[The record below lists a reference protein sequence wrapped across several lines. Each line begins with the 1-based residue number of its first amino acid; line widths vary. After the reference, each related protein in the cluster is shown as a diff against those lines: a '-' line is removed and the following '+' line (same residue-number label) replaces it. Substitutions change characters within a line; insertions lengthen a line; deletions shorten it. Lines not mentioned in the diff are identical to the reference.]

1 MTYNILCTTNIVIY
15 ELYTCSMRLQTIK
28 NKTGDEH
35 FTKYIFKEMDLAK
48 KKYNIPSDIPMY
60 LLSTARG
67 HEFFLCNGVVYI
79 ANNRMEMDKESNEPI
94 VSSMELIEL
103 YMVVLHKE
111 YPKTLKDIAFHI
123 DTIKDPRYTFTPDE
137 FLDWVDSPCNI
148 NHEIDAPYY
157 EVIKFLNRYNKDT
170 FRTDRYLFYSKRDAD
185 FNFINNLYA
194 YDAKNQIEMKLYTFD
209 DYAEFGELAW
219 EYTPPLSLK
228 DVVVDDLGQNI
239 SDYQKRECKKAF
251 LKLANEVN
259 PIFNVKNYWVMEL
272 VKLAVQP
279 VLVLHE
285 WSCHRC
291 FCKPNLFGDIWVY
304 DFPKQDE
311 EPSFFIADKGF
322 KKVAVLKFK
331 SAEYL
336 FKGIYKRGMAK
347 AKGWELSKD
356 EIEELIYFLNCPSK
370 RAEDCA
376 KGKLFDG
383 YKKYVR
389 TNWQQL
395 IFEYN
400 HNTAGWGWGED
411 GYDNPPLLGKYEDGI
426 EQLPFNLPLPDYR
439 KLIKG

>member
-1 MTYNILCTTNIVIY
+1 
-15 ELYTCSMRLQTIK
+15 MRLKTVK
-28 NKTGDEH
+28 NKIGDKH
-35 FTKYIFKEMDLAK
+35 FTKYVFKAMDLVK
-48 KKYNIPSDIPMY
+48 EHCNIPSETPMY
-60 LLSTARG
+60 LLSLARG
-67 HEFFLCNGVVYI
+67 HYFFLCNGVLYI
-79 ANNRMEMDKESNEPI
+79 TNTTLAIDSVTKEAI

-103 YMVVLHKE
+103 YKVQMFKD
-111 YPKTLKDIAFHI
+111 YSKTLKDIAFFVEI
-123 DTIKDPRYTFTPDE
+123 LKDPRYTFTPDE

-148 NHEIDAPYY
+148 NHEIDVPYY

-170 FRTDRYLFYSKRDAD
+170 FRTDRYLFYSKRDTD
-185 FNFINNLYA
+185 LNFINNLYA
-194 YDAKNQIEMKLYTFD
+194 YDTKNQIEMKLYTFD
-209 DYAEFGELAW
+209 DYAEFGEHAW

-336 FKGIYKRGMAK
+336 FNGIYKRGMAK
-347 AKGWELSKD
+347 AKGWILSEREIKELVD
-356 EIEELIYFLNCPSK
+356 FLRAPSE
-370 RAEDCA
+370 RAEDCV
-376 KGKLFDG
+376 KGKLYDG
-383 YKKYVR
+383 YEKYVK